1 MNKEFLRRLSLV
13 LFLLPLS
20 LATVENIVRAD
31 LDAQALDPLNTAYR
45 TTDVVIARNNL
56 KEALKGIE
64 ENQQGVAYFVTSIP
78 PNNQKVQAWNREIE
92 KYQEQLTYFPKD
104 KPKPIESIPSVPKV
118 VNWLYL
124 TLLSFMFVPVT
135 TSMFL
140 LFDLEV
146 NFKKINFKKINFH
159 FRPKS
164 RKEFSYPPLFEGSL
178 KDPTLETS
186 ERIYLLIFE
195 LILYPFERLVYC
207 FIPSYVDRFSYLS
220 EQQRKEIKTLY
231 DRSCRDIRIF
241 DSYEK
246 LAGLSHFEKI
256 KILTFTNQVE
266 VIDESS
272 PSWLQKGDIYL
283 ENNRFGDREEFILF
297 CGRNGFNYLGKIGKY
312 HYQMRTA
319 RNKRV
324 FWKIESFTESVVERG
339 KYIYTP
345 VYASYLENLRKQA
358 KIH

>member
-20 LATVENIVRAD
+20 LATVENVVRAH
-31 LDAQALDPLNTAYR
+31 LDAQVLDPLNTAYR
-45 TTDVVIARNNL
+45 TTDVSLAKNNL
-56 KEALKGIE
+56 KLALKGIE
-64 ENQQGVAYFVTSIP
+64 KNQQFYLVTPIRR
-78 PNNQKVQAWNREIE
+78 NNHEVQAWKSEIGE
-92 KYQEQLTYFPKD
+92 YQEQLTYFPED
-104 KPKPIESIPSVPKV
+104 KPKPIESMPSVPKV

-124 TLLSFMFVPVT
+124 TLLSFLFLPFT

-164 RKEFSYPPLFEGSL
+164 RKEFSYPPLFEVSL
-178 KDPTLETS
+178 KDPTLEPS

-195 LILYPFERLVYC
+195 LILYPFERLVSC

-246 LAGLSHFEKI
+246 
-256 KILTFTNQVE
+256 
-266 VIDESS
+266 
-272 PSWLQKGDIYL
+272 
-283 ENNRFGDREEFILF
+283 
-297 CGRNGFNYLGKIGKY
+297 
-312 HYQMRTA
+312 
-319 RNKRV
+319 
-324 FWKIESFTESVVERG
+324 
-339 KYIYTP
+339 
-345 VYASYLENLRKQA
+345 
-358 KIH
+358 